1 MSYRA
6 VVKSKKGLSVLVGY
20 VLLMVVSIVM
30 SVIVY
35 QWLKTYVPKDSAA
48 CADGT
53 SMFIKTTVYNCT
65 SNILTVTVRNNGRF
79 GIDGYF
85 IHTSNKSSEK
95 LATIDLSSKLITSSE
110 NGSISQIS
118 GNEVRFSN
126 LVNSLSP
133 EETANTNSRS
143 FNVSSYGR
151 IFKIEIIPVRIQEVD
166 NQKMLVGCGNAKSEE
181 TLTCNY

>member
-6 VVKSKKGLSVLVGY
+6 AVKNKKGLSVIIGY

-35 QWLKTYVPKDSAA
+35 QWLKTYVPKDTAT
-48 CADGT
+48 CVDGT
-53 SMFIKTTVYNCT
+53 SMFIKTVEYNCT
-65 SNILTVTVRNNGRF
+65 SNILRVTVKNNGRF

-85 IHTSNKSSEK
+85 IHASNKSGEK
-95 LATIDLSSKLITSSE
+95 LATIDLSPKLIVAAEDRSE
-110 NGSISQIS
+110 RIS
-118 GNEVRFSN
+118 GSEVRFSN
-126 LVNSLSP
+126 FVNALSP
-133 EETANTNSRS
+133 EDTANTDTES

-166 NQKMLVGCGNAKSEE
+166 GVKRVVGCSSAKSEE
-181 TLTCNY
+181 TPACS